1 MSDYLDIKTSTYNAI
16 VDEVNRNHYV
26 ADFICRAYNHPD
38 DDYLYLVLA
47 SGSKGYVVWLAN
59 ASGDRV
65 GLYEGNYD
73 LSFKRAM
80 EIIAKKIKEV

>member
-26 ADFICRAYNHPD
+26 ADFICRASNHPGD
-38 DDYLYLVLA
+38 NYLYLVLA

-59 ASGDRV
+59 TSGGRV
-65 GLYEGNYD
+65 GLYEGNYN
-73 LSFKRAM
+73 LTFKRAM
-80 EIIAKKIKEV
+80 EIITRKIKEV